1 MLNKYPLANCDYVGK
16 IEQMLH
22 YEDLI
27 NARYENVFTKLQHC
41 VVAVSSKSS
50 RKVNSGK
57 LSITPSNKLVLERLN
72 KCCKTKN

>member
-27 NARYENVFTKLQHC
+27 NARYESFYKTAALCCGSIIKKLQ
-41 VVAVSSKSS
+41 K
-50 RKVNSGK
+50 GK
-57 LSITPSNKLVLERLN
+57 LW
-72 KCCKTKN
+72 